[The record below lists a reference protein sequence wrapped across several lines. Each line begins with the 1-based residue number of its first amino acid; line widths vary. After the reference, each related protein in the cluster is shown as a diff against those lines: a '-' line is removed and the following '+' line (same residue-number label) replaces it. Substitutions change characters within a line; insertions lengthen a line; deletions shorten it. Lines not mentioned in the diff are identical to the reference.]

1 MKPWFEREAKVIKFP
16 EPEKKVVQMPNVAS
30 YPDFITGVSDLK
42 ARMGKGEIS
51 QASHDKLYTDLI
63 HRFMRKESFETPWF
77 LREDTMLNEAARGVM
92 FREPGQKF
100 YYKDDQT
107 KFLEFQKVIALPQ
120 QQNNFD
126 NTEQMEQAI
135 QGVYE
140 KIKTKDIH
148 WFNNP
153 TGALAFAIAHFKN
166 EQGQAKF
173 FGKYFRQLTGSPQQR
188 TNVWKN
194 TDFRDLG
201 YQLDTPSSR
210 KAGYGL
216 KPQLVGLKTD
226 YTYSNPNQIISEIND
241 KTFSEPL
248 KSMPGSFPKFNVDEK
263 LEPAVRDDFGE
274 VIGPIALW
282 QGMNLATATEAA
294 RKFYLGD
301 KPWSSCKIIFPGAQ
315 TTGLID
321 SVLRPQKGAAIGIS
335 SKGGKGAQPSVKNL
349 FSGINA
355 TRKNPT
361 ENNKKLLSEY
371 KQAISVIETLAEKSA
386 VDGIIEVAFQRGLI
400 DNTVVDAFERA
411 KGKGGKLSKQD
422 QQILLPLTKY
432 KKSKGKSVLVYHA
445 LAGLANLLAQS
456 LNTDKKLR
464 LSEAGLKFLN
474 SSPMIQLYMDTKSE
488 LGTVEVTGF
497 KAIWPPQF
505 SGRVEVSD
513 RMYQTN
519 KSPNGKMSFS
529 LV

>member
-1 MKPWFEREAKVIKFP
+1 MKPWFVKEADIIKFP
-16 EPEKKVVQMPNVAS
+16 EPESKVVELPNVQS
-30 YPDFITGVSDLK
+30 YPDFLTGVKDLHNRK
-42 ARMGKGEIS
+42 EQGEIS
-51 QASHDKLYTDLI
+51 QDSHDKLYTDLI
-63 HRFMRKESFETPWF
+63 NRFMKMESFETPWF
-77 LREDTMLNEAARGVM
+77 LRENTGLNEAARGVM

-100 YYKDDQT
+100 YYKDDQK

-120 QQNNFD
+120 QQNQFD
-126 NTEQMEQAI
+126 DAEQMEQAI
-135 QGVYE
+135 QSVYK

-153 TGALAFAIAHFKN
+153 TGALSFAIAHFKN
-166 EQGQAKF
+166 EQGQDKF

-216 KPQLVGLKTD
+216 KPQLVGLQTD
-226 YTYSNPNQIISEIND
+226 QAYSNPNQIISEIKD
-241 KTFSEPL
+241 ETFSEPL
-248 KSMPGSFPKFNVDEK
+248 KSMPGSFPKFSVDEK

-282 QGMNLATATEAA
+282 QGMNIDPATEAA
-294 RKFYLGD
+294 RKFYLG
-301 KPWSSCKIIFPGAQ
+301 KQSWSSCKIIFPGAQ

-321 SVLRPQKGAAIGIS
+321 SVMRPPSGAAIGIS

-349 FSGINA
+349 GAGINA
-355 TRKNPT
+355 LRKNPT
-361 ENNKKLLSEY
+361 ENNKKLLNEY
-371 KQAISVIETLAEKSA
+371 KSAISVIETLAEKSA
-386 VDGIIEVAFQRGLI
+386 VDGIIEVASQRGLI

-422 QQILLPLTKY
+422 QQVLLPLTKY

-445 LAGLANLLAQS
+445 LAGLANLLAGS
-456 LNTDKKLR
+456 LNSDKELR

-474 SSPMIQLYMDTKSE
+474 SSPLIQLYMNTKAE
-488 LGTVEVTGF
+488 TGTVSVTGF